1 MNSPLVSF
9 TEISPNKTS
18 PRNHTIDTI
27 TIHCT
32 AGHLNVRALGTHFA
46 DKNQQASSNYG
57 IDDEGRIA
65 LYVDEADRSWCS
77 SNAAN
82 DNRAI
87 TIEVSSDGF
96 PPYAVTDSAYASL
109 IYLVA
114 DICKRNSIKKLRWSH
129 DKALLNK
136 LDDNSE
142 LKQNIT
148 LHKWFANKACPGPYL
163 EERMFDI
170 VAKVNALLQNREFI
184 EKIIGFAVHKTGLDG
199 GVLLFYD
206 AN

>member
-1 MNSPLVSF
+1 MNSPLVSY
-9 TEISPNKTS
+9 TCLSPHKNS
-18 PRNHTIDTI
+18 PRNHVIDTI

-32 AGHLNVRALGTHFA
+32 AGHLSLHSLGARFA
-46 DKNQQASSNYG
+46 GSTRASSNYG
-57 IDDEGRIA
+57 IDDEGNVG
-65 LYVDEADRSWCS
+65 LFVHENDRSWCS
-77 SNAAN
+77 SSPEN
-82 DNRAI
+82 DHRAV
-87 TIEVSSDGF
+87 TIEVSSDSKT
-96 PPYAVTDSAYASL
+96 PYAVTDAAYASL
-109 IYLVA
+109 ITLVA
-114 DICKRNSIKKLRWSH
+114 DICKRNGIRELRWFNDPNLRFVV
-129 DKALLNK
+129 DKNG
-136 LDDNSE
+136 E